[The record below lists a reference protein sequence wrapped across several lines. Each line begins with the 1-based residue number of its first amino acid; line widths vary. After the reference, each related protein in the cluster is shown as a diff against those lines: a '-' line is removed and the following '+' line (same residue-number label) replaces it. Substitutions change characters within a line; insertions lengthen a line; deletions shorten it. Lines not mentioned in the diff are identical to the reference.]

1 MFARVHEPCNFPIQ
15 GDLVV
20 AFSSTA
26 RTEAAIHESLKRHDE
41 PVLWLQTGIREQ
53 PRGRN

>member
-1 MFARVHEPCNFPIQ
+1 MFARVLKPCNFPVQ

-26 RTEAAIHESLKRHDE
+26 RTEAAVHESLKRDDE
-41 PVLWLQTGIREQ
+41 PALWVA
-53 PRGRN
+53 NWD